1 MWQLHILLSPP
12 PLPHQSHPPSAVP
25 SCAVASPMLQK
36 TGGVHPW
43 PREGVRPVTAT
54 PLTGLRCRPLRC
66 VCVASKGASHETWKT
81 MGKKSGQSAL
91 AELLQGHNDAVET
104 VKSRNDGEVK
114 EADNI
119 RRRSMTDAPTEA
131 E

>member
-1 MWQLHILLSPP
+1 
-12 PLPHQSHPPSAVP
+12 
-25 SCAVASPMLQK
+25 
-36 TGGVHPW
+36 
-43 PREGVRPVTAT
+43 
-54 PLTGLRCRPLRC
+54 
-66 VCVASKGASHETWKT
+66 

-91 AELLQGHNDAVET
+91 AELLKGHNDAVET